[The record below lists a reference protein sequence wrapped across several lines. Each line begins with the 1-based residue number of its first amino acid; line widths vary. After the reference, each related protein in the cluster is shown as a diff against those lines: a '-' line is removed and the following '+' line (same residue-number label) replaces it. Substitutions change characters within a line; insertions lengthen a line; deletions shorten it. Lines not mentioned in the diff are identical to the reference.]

1 MESYKFMDHRKN
13 GGNSYRVIDDDGAE
27 HGFKTATEANSVF
40 ANSFD
45 EDCDLDE

>member
-27 HGFKTATEANSVF
+27 HGFKTAKAANKIFPESFEEEADF
-40 ANSFD
+40 
-45 EDCDLDE
+45 EE